1 MYRNL
6 ITGMI
11 LSGAAI
17 AFVGTV
23 HAQKAQ
29 AMEKQGTTPYVTHFI
44 FRPVQS
50 LEVKGVGTATLLE
63 AVGTTQNLKGEPML
77 DKMAARCTALNV
89 ESGDKKYID
98 GACALTDKDGDVI
111 FSTFDTRDLDASQP
125 DMKCGTHIIT
135 GGSGKYAGITGRE
148 PFACND
154 MPKLAGTGGYFAMD
168 IPHNTTWEI
177 KSSASPSAKHDPAQQ
192 VKTSMD
198 LLKSGAAK
206 LGAPKVEGTDPVAGK
221 EVPAIYFGTAKM
233 NNNFE
238 LVDDVVKQVGGTAT
252 IFVKSGDEYVRVAT
266 NVKKDDGSRAIG
278 TILDPKGKVIV
289 NIRDNKAF
297 YGETTIL
304 GKPYITGYD
313 PIHDSANN
321 VIGIYYVGYLKE

>member
-11 LSGAAI
+11 FSGAAI
-17 AFVGTV
+17 TFVGTV
-23 HAQKAQ
+23 NAQKAQ
-29 AMEKQGTTPYVTHFI
+29 PIEKQGTTPYVTHFI
-44 FRPVQS
+44 FRPLQS

-135 GGSGKYAGITGRE
+135 GGSGKYAGISGRE

-177 KSSASPSAKHDPAQQ
+177 KYKTLTNAEPRATPRRTRLRYQSAELTKS
-192 VKTSMD
+192 
-198 LLKSGAAK
+198 KSGSLPLNGTVFLQAA
-206 LGAPKVEGTDPVAGK
+206 LCQ
-221 EVPAIYFGTAKM
+221 
-233 NNNFE
+233 
-238 LVDDVVKQVGGTAT
+238 L
-252 IFVKSGDEYVRVAT
+252 
-266 NVKKDDGSRAIG
+266 
-278 TILDPKGKVIV
+278 
-289 NIRDNKAF
+289 
-297 YGETTIL
+297 
-304 GKPYITGYD
+304 
-313 PIHDSANN
+313 
-321 VIGIYYVGYLKE
+321 